1 MDNDFIYW
9 ILLELLNVKLG
20 RNLKG
25 KNTGRIL
32 IVIFPYNF
40 IATGRYAPLIRHSES
55 KLNQFNPIKI
65 FMHLMLV

>member
-20 RNLKG
+20 RNLMG

-32 IVIFPYNF
+32 IIISLYNF
-40 IATGRYAPLIRHSES
+40 IATRRYAPLIRHSES
-55 KLNQFNPIKI
+55 KLNQFDPLKI
-65 FMHLMLV
+65 LMHLMLV